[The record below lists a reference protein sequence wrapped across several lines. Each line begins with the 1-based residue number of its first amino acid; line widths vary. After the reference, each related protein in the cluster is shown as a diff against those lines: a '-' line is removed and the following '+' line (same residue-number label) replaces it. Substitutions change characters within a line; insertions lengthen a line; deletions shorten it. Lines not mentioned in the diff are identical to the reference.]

1 MADGF
6 GEVLGKLINA
16 TPKKLQTVNA
26 AHQSCEAKWWW
37 QPKIKTAVIES
48 ASAIGLAMLPA
59 RKFHPFELD
68 TLGLG
73 LMLRAVAERGARRCL
88 LGIGG
93 SATNDGGFGLAR
105 ALGWEFLDC
114 GATPIERWTDLS
126 GLRWI

>member
-1 MADGF
+1 MKVLIVPDKFKGTLAAGPVAEAIGRGWHRARPSDTLDLLPMSDGGDGF

-37 QPKIKTAVIES
+37 QPKTKTAVIES

-73 LMLRAVAERGARRCL
+73 LML
-88 LGIGG
+88 
-93 SATNDGGFGLAR
+93 
-105 ALGWEFLDC
+105 
-114 GATPIERWTDLS
+114 
-126 GLRWI
+126 